1 MEELIHKFSSGYETA
16 ALYECGAEQEIIL
29 RRLLHNGCLFEEET
43 NEKLGKRIEEI
54 YEEACCKRMHSEIRR
69 VLMEWRPIQYLG
81 KKRGTDRK
89 GYWVTAIYPA
99 YDNGTEYVLY
109 CEKPAEDCLQEGQ
122 KQRRIRLL
130 ESALM
135 EGSDDAI
142 LVLGR
147 TASGQL
153 KIEDANSKFK
163 ALLQWEE
170 DQDLYHK
177 AEEVI
182 PPCFFKRCR
191 TLCQQAILYNQDVDS
206 EEEISAGEATKIFY
220 FRAVPIRHRKEQLI
234 VLFIRDVT
242 KQHREQ
248 HLRDELLKEYES
260 YYKNTVTGMGL
271 LWLGD
276 DGRQEVLRSNRPFEE
291 FSRRFIL
298 YGKDGLNAEKL
309 RRCARFKSV
318 MQRQIT
324 LVLGPKRY
332 AFYDVS
338 IVPVGR
344 MGQGYKFF
352 ISCADSTEKM
362 RMEQRVAANLTL
374 REQEIAEYAARGIG
388 NKAIAAE
395 LGVSEG
401 TVKKILSNT
410 YKKLNI
416 SSRGEL
422 IKYFLSDKHIQ
433 TESEE

>member
-1 MEELIHKFSSGYETA
+1 MEELIRKFSSGYETV
-16 ALYECGAEQEIIL
+16 ALYECGAEQKIIL
-29 RRLLHNGCLFEEET
+29 RRLLYNGGLFEEET

-54 YEEACCKRMHSEIRR
+54 YEEACCKRMHSEIGR
-69 VLMEWRPIQYLG
+69 VLAEWRPIQYIG
-81 KKRGTDRK
+81 KNRGSDRK

-153 KIEDANSKFK
+153 RIEDANTNFK
-163 ALLQWEE
+163 VLLQCEE
-170 DQDLYHK
+170 KQDLRRQLEK
-177 AEEVI
+177 TI
-182 PPCFFKRCR
+182 PTCFYKRCK
-191 TLCQQAILYNQDVDS
+191 TLCQQALLYNQDVDS
-206 EEEISAGEATKIFY
+206 EEEISTGEEAKTYY

-242 KQHREQ
+242 KQHRAQ
-248 HLRDELLKEYES
+248 RLRDELLEEYES

-291 FSRRFIL
+291 FSQRFIQ

-410 YKKLNI
+410 YKKLKI